1 LCSTSARSLHS
12 FPTRRSSDLVDPAE
26 MVHDLGEVDVILAQ
40 LALSDVQC
48 PLQHLL
54 RLGIASEVLV
64 YAPDGIQESRL
75 EERLVLEG
83 IGPVDSAG
91 QEGIGPS
98 RILGTLPGIARLEE

>member
-83 IGPVDSAG
+83 IGDRKS
-91 QEGIGPS
+91 
-98 RILGTLPGIARLEE
+98 TRLNSSHVKISYAVF